1 MAYFK
6 YLVKLGVLPERQ
18 HLRQIIQYVPKMMC
32 DATSQMQ
39 GYCLRIE
46 VFYLIFLNTINRTNM
61 QFCSKLQ
68 DTCLNMDIYF
78 STANPND
85 I

>member
-18 HLRQIIQYVPKMMC
+18 HLRKIIQYVPKMC

-46 VFYLIFLNTINRTNM
+46 VFFFFNTINRTNM
-61 QFCSKLQ
+61 QFCFKLQ
-68 DTCLNMDIYF
+68 DTCLNMGIYF

>member
-6 YLVKLGVLPERQ
+6 CLVKLGVLPERQ

-39 GYCLRIE
+39 DYCLRIE
-46 VFYLIFLNTINRTNM
+46 VFYLFFLNTINRTNM
-61 QFCSKLQ
+61 QFHV
-68 DTCLNMDIYF
+68 
-78 STANPND
+78 
-85 I
+85 